1 MEFQYLLKEKNL
13 IHKVFQYITHTS
25 FYLLQDNSCTKVN
38 KNLKLYKQFFNPF
51 YDSLKKIVIKEFS
64 YITLYFSLLFFQIGM
79 NYLPQNVYPVDSL
92 LKLEID
98 GSRLLIIIIT
108 VNVSI
113 AQ

>member
-1 MEFQYLLKEKNL
+1 MEFQYLRKKKNL
-13 IHKVFQYITHTS
+13 IHKVSQYITHTS
-25 FYLLQDNSCTKVN
+25 NYLLQDNSCTKVN

-51 YDSLKKIVIKEFS
+51 YDSLKKNSDKRIFI
-64 YITLYFSLLFFQIGM
+64 YFSLLFFQIGM

-98 GSRLLIIIIT
+98 GSRLLIIITT

>member
-1 MEFQYLLKEKNL
+1 
-13 IHKVFQYITHTS
+13 
-25 FYLLQDNSCTKVN
+25 
-38 KNLKLYKQFFNPF
+38 
-51 YDSLKKIVIKEFS
+51 
-64 YITLYFSLLFFQIGM
+64 M

-113 AQ
+113 AHFARRTSKARDFSSKPGSHFVRAMPEWVFEKK